1 MLGIFGRKSPG
12 ELAFQSAQRREK
24 EYEGSG
30 FDPTG
35 LERAAKAAREID
47 SSKNVRNISISCLAT
62 EGLKKG
68 DSCF

>member
-35 LERAAKAAREID
+35 LSVLQKQRVKLI
-47 SSKNVRNISISCLAT
+47 L
-62 EGLKKG
+62 LKMRLLLLT
-68 DSCF
+68 

>member
-30 FDPTG
+30 AF
-35 LERAAKAAREID
+35 ESFK
-47 SSKNVRNISISCLAT
+47 
-62 EGLKKG
+62 LKCGFTRYDDK
-68 DSCF
+68 